1 MLSAWS
7 NANGRCRANRLR
19 TNAAGVRTIRIPTLN
34 FRRTTRVYFVNI
46 GKNINTPLKGVFE
59 VILTK
64 ISQS

>member
-1 MLSAWS
+1 MDGAVPT
-7 NANGRCRANRLR
+7 ACGPTRLVSGPSESQPS
-19 TNAAGVRTIRIPTLN
+19 TSDEQ
-34 FRRTTRVYFVNI
+34 RVFIFVNT